1 MALLQQGWF
10 QAKSAI
16 AMYTVD
22 KSFRKQRLLTVS
34 SRSFQQMY
42 KKKFS
47 LSNVELEF
55 QEEVKSQVSIIV
67 FDKIFWQ

>member
-16 AMYTVD
+16 AILTVD

-67 FDKIFWQ
+67 FDRIFWQ